1 MGIAFLRI
9 DFLAIVKYNTVVEKE
24 IAFNNLFQRRICMSG
39 FRTTEELLEGTST
52 RRLVIRLGI
61 PAMFGQFFNILY
73 NIVDRMFIGRIPE
86 TGAVS
91 LASIGVCAP
100 ALTALTAFAFMVGIG
115 GASYMSISLGQ
126 KDRRRAQEIIGNA
139 FSMLLVISAVVTAL
153 LLFNHEKILYL
164 LGCSRNMYPYAK
176 TYFIIYVCGTFASLL
191 GCGLNQ
197 FILAQG
203 FAKQGMISV
212 IIGAVVN
219 VILDAVFIFACNM
232 GIAGAAWGTVIAQ
245 CCAMFYVLWFLC
257 GRRVPIRLR
266 LCKVQRKIVFKILSI
281 GFMSFMITIL
291 DNLIIIL
298 LNASLRKYGGDMQGD
313 RLITCAAVIQSFM
326 TIVFCPAQGITTGC
340 GTIFSFHYG
349 VGNYRK
355 IRQAFLYVFLLCGAY
370 IGVLGIAVQIFPKV
384 FAGFFLEDL
393 GIVQLA
399 SECIRMYTFAL
410 LGVAVQY
417 ALVDGL
423 TAMGKVKYA
432 LPLSLFRKMVY
443 ILCIFILPLFADIR
457 YIFYAGSISDG
468 VGAMFSLVLFFFIIN
483 PRIKRELHFKE

>member
-1 MGIAFLRI
+1 
-9 DFLAIVKYNTVVEKE
+9 
-24 IAFNNLFQRRICMSG
+24 MSK
-39 FRTTEELLEGTST
+39 FRTTQELLEGTSVGS
-52 RRLVIRLGI
+52 LVIRLGV

-73 NIVDRMFIGRIPE
+73 NIVDRMFIGKMPE
-86 TGAVS
+86 TGAVA
-91 LASIGVCAP
+91 LASIGVCSP
-100 ALTALTAFAFMVGIG
+100 ALTALTAFAFMVGVG

-126 KDRRRAQEIIGNA
+126 KEERRARETMGNA
-139 FSMLLVISAVVTAL
+139 FSMLLAISVVVTAVL
-153 LLFNHEKILYL
+153 LLEHEKILYL

-203 FAKQGMISV
+203 FAKQGMLSV
-212 IIGAVVN
+212 VIGAVTN
-219 VILDAVFIFACNM
+219 VVLDAVLIFACNM

-245 CCAMFYVLWFLC
+245 CCMMLYVMGFLC
-257 GRRVPIRLR
+257 SRKVPIRLR
-266 LCKVQRKIVFKILSI
+266 LCKVQKELVLKILSI

-298 LNASLRKYGGDMQGD
+298 LNASLRKYGGDAKGD
-313 RLITCAAVIQSFM
+313 VLITCAVVIQSFL

-340 GTIFSFHYG
+340 GTIFSYHCG
-349 VGNYRK
+349 AGNYRK

-370 IGVLGIAVQIFPKV
+370 IGTLGIAVQIFPGV
-384 FAGFFLEDL
+384 FAGFFLQDES
-393 GIVQLA
+393 VAALA

-432 LPLSLFRKMVY
+432 LPLSLFRKILY
-443 ILCIFILPLFADIR
+443 IACLFVLPRLMDIR
-457 YIFYAGSISDG
+457 YIFYAGGISDG
-468 VGAMFSLVLFFFIIN
+468 VGALFSLAAFFFFVN
-483 PRIKRELHFKE
+483 PKIKSEMNFRE